1 MIGEKEK
8 LMGKVFEYSVIVRE
22 HNLDTLGHLNNASY
36 LQIFEEARWDFSNK
50 GGFGLDWVLS
60 NKQSPIVLKAEM
72 SFRKEVLNREA
83 LLIQS
88 EFVGFKNSLIG
99 SFKQKMIKSNKKVA
113 SILSIDIG
121 FMDLKERKLM
131 NFPKNWVYMV
141 E

>member
-1 MIGEKEK
+1 
-8 LMGKVFEYSVIVRE
+8 MGKVFEYSVIVRE

-99 SFKQKMIKSNKKVA
+99 SFKQKMIESNKKIA

-141 E
+141 EQ

>member
-1 MIGEKEK
+1 
-8 LMGKVFEYSVIVRE
+8 MGKIFEYSVTVRE

-36 LQIFEEARWDFSNK
+36 LQLFEEARWDFSNK

-83 LLIQS
+83 LLIKS
-88 EFVGFKNSLIG
+88 EFEGFKNSLIG

>member
-1 MIGEKEK
+1 
-8 LMGKVFEYSVIVRE
+8 MGKVFEYSVIVRE

-36 LQIFEEARWDFSNK
+36 LQLFEEARWDFSNK

-83 LLIQS
+83 LLIKS
-88 EFVGFKNSLIG
+88 EFEGFKNSLIG

>member
-1 MIGEKEK
+1 
-8 LMGKVFEYSVIVRE
+8 
-22 HNLDTLGHLNNASY
+22 
-36 LQIFEEARWDFSNK
+36 
-50 GGFGLDWVLS
+50 
-60 NKQSPIVLKAEM
+60 M

-88 EFVGFKNSLIG
+88 EFLGFKNSLIG
-99 SFKQKMIKSNKKVA
+99 SFKQKMIKSNKKIA

>member
-1 MIGEKEK
+1 
-8 LMGKVFEYSVIVRE
+8 MGKVFEYSVIVRE

-36 LQIFEEARWDFSNK
+36 LQQFEEARWDFSDK

-113 SILSIDIG
+113 SILSIDVG

>member
-1 MIGEKEK
+1 
-8 LMGKVFEYSVIVRE
+8 MGKVFEYSVIVRE

-113 SILSIDIG
+113 SILSIDVG

>member
-1 MIGEKEK
+1 
-8 LMGKVFEYSVIVRE
+8 MGKVFEYSVIVRE

-36 LQIFEEARWDFSNK
+36 LQLFEEARWDFSDK

-88 EFVGFKNSLIG
+88 EFVGFKNGLIG

-113 SILSIDIG
+113 SILSIDVG

>member
-1 MIGEKEK
+1 
-8 LMGKVFEYSVIVRE
+8 MGKVFEYSVIVRE

-36 LQIFEEARWDFSNK
+36 LQLFEEARWDFSNK

-88 EFVGFKNSLIG
+88 EFVGFKNGLIG

-113 SILSIDIG
+113 SILSIDVG

>member
-1 MIGEKEK
+1 
-8 LMGKVFEYSVIVRE
+8 MGKTFEYSVVVRE

-36 LQIFEEARWDFSNK
+36 LQLFEEARWDFSNK

-60 NKQSPIVLKAEM
+60 NKKSPIVVKAEM
-72 SFRKEVLNREA
+72 SFRKEVLNREV
-83 LLIQS
+83 LLIES

-99 SFKQKMIKSNKKVA
+99 SFKQKMIKEDKKVA

-131 NFPKNWVYMV
+131 NFPKKWVHMV

>member
-1 MIGEKEK
+1 
-8 LMGKVFEYSVIVRE
+8 MGKIFEYSVVVRE
-22 HNLDTLGHLNNASY
+22 HNMDTLGHLNNASY

-60 NKQSPIVLKAEM
+60 NKQSPVVLKAEM
-72 SFRKEVLNREA
+72 SFRKEVLNRDA
-83 LLIQS
+83 LLIRS

-99 SFKQKMIKSNKKVA
+99 SFKQKMIKKNKKVA

-121 FMDLKERKLM
+121 FMDLKERKLI
-131 NFPKNWVYMV
+131 NFPKDWVYMV

>member
-1 MIGEKEK
+1 
-8 LMGKVFEYSVIVRE
+8 MGKVFEYSVIVRE

-36 LQIFEEARWDFSNK
+36 LQIFEEARWDFSDK

-113 SILSIDIG
+113 SILSIDVG

>member
-1 MIGEKEK
+1 
-8 LMGKVFEYSVIVRE
+8 MGKVFEYSVIVRE

-36 LQIFEEARWDFSNK
+36 LQLFEEARWDFSNK

-83 LLIQS
+83 LLIKS
-88 EFVGFKNSLIG
+88 EFEGFKNSLIG

-113 SILSIDIG
+113 SILSIDVG

>member
-1 MIGEKEK
+1 
-8 LMGKVFEYSVIVRE
+8 MGKVFEYSVIVRE

-36 LQIFEEARWDFSNK
+36 LQLFEEARWDFSNK

-83 LLIQS
+83 LLIKS
-88 EFVGFKNSLIG
+88 EFEGFKNSLIG
-99 SFKQKMIKSNKKVA
+99 SFKQKMIKSNKKGA
-113 SILSIDIG
+113 SILSIDVG

>member
-1 MIGEKEK
+1 
-8 LMGKVFEYSVIVRE
+8 MGKVFEYSVIVRE

-36 LQIFEEARWDFSNK
+36 LQLFEEARWDFSDK

>member
-1 MIGEKEK
+1 MA
-8 LMGKVFEYSVIVRE
+8 KVFEYFVVVRE

-36 LQIFEEARWDFSNK
+36 LQLFEEARWDFSNK
-50 GGFGLDWVLS
+50 GGFGLEWVLS
-60 NKQSPIVLKAEM
+60 NKKSPVVVKAEM
-72 SFRKEVLNREA
+72 SFRKEVLNRETI
-83 LLIQS
+83 LIKS

-99 SFKQKMIKSNKKVA
+99 SFKQKMIKEDKKAA

-131 NFPKNWVYMV
+131 NFPNKWVHMV

>member
-1 MIGEKEK
+1 
-8 LMGKVFEYSVIVRE
+8 MGKVFEYSVIVRE

>member
-1 MIGEKEK
+1 
-8 LMGKVFEYSVIVRE
+8 MGKVFEYSVIVRE

-36 LQIFEEARWDFSNK
+36 LQLFEEARWDFSDK

-113 SILSIDIG
+113 SILSIDVG